1 MNNETFCGTE
11 VEVQYLETINDL
23 KTVTGKVQG
32 VVQYS
37 DTDNF
42 LALFT
47 VEEGDILI
55 SMNTIVKMKILDY
68 SDALYETKEE
78 REVV

>member
-1 MNNETFCGTE
+1 MNEFCGTE
-11 VEVQYLETINDL
+11 IECQYLETVKDL

-47 VEEGDILI
+47 KEEGDILI
-55 SMNTIVKMKILDY
+55 AMNSIVKMKILDY
-68 SDALYETKEE
+68 SDAPFEIKEE
-78 REVV
+78 KEVA